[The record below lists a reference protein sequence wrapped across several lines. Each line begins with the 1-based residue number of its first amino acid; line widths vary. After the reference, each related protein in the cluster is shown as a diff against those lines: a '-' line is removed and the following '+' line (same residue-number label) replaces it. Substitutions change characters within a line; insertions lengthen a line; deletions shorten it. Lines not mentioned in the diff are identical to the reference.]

1 MGNFENTKFD
11 RKTIEPDGKGG
22 YDVYGHGTYE
32 QSSVLAG
39 RAKRAYLDNFPTI
52 EAVKAEYPDA
62 TSQDHSSRVEGY
74 NSGDLMPKSPP
85 EWFDPMDAGEAWGED
100 DY

>member
-1 MGNFENTKFD
+1 MGHFENSRFN
-11 RKTIEPDGKGG
+11 RKTIEPAKRG
-22 YDVYGHGTYE
+22 YDVYGHGVYE
-32 QSSVLAG
+32 KTSVLAG
-39 RAKRAYLDNFPTI
+39 RAKRAFLDNFDTI
-52 EAVKAEYPDA
+52 EEAKAVYPDA
-62 TSQDHSSRVEGY
+62 EDLGHSSKIDGY